1 MKNNSI
7 FNIQTDLFD
16 SILNPSNQDD
26 PDSLEFKKLFLSN
39 DPMGSFQFPLLIE
52 MIQRIDH
59 SLESIKKITRISQ
72 GRFSDKTFDDQF
84 HRIMRE
90 EVGKV
95 DLVLRSVLNYVKVN
109 TSAPKSNTVHSL
121 IENTL
126 KEARTQMDEKKIQV
140 FKKFEKDLP
149 ETIVPDEHL
158 KYILDSTLQ
167 YAVRWMP
174 PNGFIGFITR
184 SYVHSKEQTEASAS
198 SIEEKKYIEISVLFD
213 GYRKPVEPF
222 KPIFRET
229 SPVKTERRD
238 FELRLIEEMVKKN
251 KGVMQIE
258 VDEKKGRTFISL
270 RFPVERRKIVQHQL
284 IN

>member
-16 SILNPSNQDD
+16 SIFNPSNQDD
-26 PDSLEFKKLFLSN
+26 PYSREFKNHFLSN
-39 DPMGSFQFPLLIE
+39 EAMGFFQCSLLIE

-59 SLESIKKITRISQ
+59 SLESIKKITRLSQ

-95 DLVLRSVLNYVKVN
+95 DLLLRSVLNYVKVN
-109 TSAPKSNTVHSL
+109 TSAPKINTVHSL

-126 KEARTQMDEKKIQV
+126 KETRAQMDEKKIQV

-167 YAVRWMP
+167 YAVRWIP
-174 PNGFIGFITR
+174 LNGFMGLMTR

-213 GYRKPVEPF
+213 GYSKPVEPF
-222 KPIFRET
+222 KPAFKEAA
-229 SPVKTERRD
+229 PVQKERRD
-238 FELRLIEEMVKKN
+238 FELRLIEEMVQKN
-251 KGVMQIE
+251 KGVMRIE
-258 VDEKKGRTFISL
+258 VDEKKGRTLISL
-270 RFPVERRKIVQHQL
+270 KFPVERRKIVHHQL